1 MIKKFAL
8 GYAALYVLMLLILL
22 GQFLFGSSSSTSYL
36 LNLSSG
42 LSTSSFASDFV
53 ATSVNYNL
61 WGFVSVIIASVILH
75 RDETK
80 LIPRIAILVAIGY
93 IVPFLILYLLAANYM
108 DLSEFVIKYIVPIFS
123 YIVSGIRAG
132 YIFIIPLLIIIAIDP
147 GNRISEILKK
157 ASLGSLGLNFLS
169 AMILLI
175 QVYLL
180 KPNSLASYTS
190 YLKGVSASTKIFIV
204 TLFVEIITMALAYVL
219 NYALEGNEKY
229 SGDEEED
236 DIDYSEL
243 ARQAEMHAQ
252 MRQNS
257 FAVTVQGVSVNP
269 PPAPAAPPAVAPQP
283 VEEVSVPHVE
293 ATPTPVQ
300 PSPPVDTGLDNLMQ
314 SKPLVNESSPQSNE

>member
-1 MIKKFAL
+1 MLKKFAL

-108 DLSEFVIKYIVPIFS
+108 DLSEFVIKYIVPLFS
-123 YIVSGIRAG
+123 YIVSGIYAG
-132 YIFIIPLLIIIAIDP
+132 YIFIIPLLIIIAIEPDN
-147 GNRISEILKK
+147 GISGVLKK

-175 QVYLL
+175 QLYLM
-180 KPNSLASYTS
+180 KPTSLNSYAS
-190 YLKGVSASTKIFIV
+190 YLKGISASTKIFVV

-229 SGDEEED
+229 SSDEEED

-269 PPAPAAPPAVAPQP
+269 PPAPAAPQP

-300 PSPPVDTGLDNLMQ
+300 PSPPVDTGLDNLIQ
-314 SKPLVNESSPQSNE
+314 SKPLVNESAPQSNE